1 MGRPR
6 TFDPNTAVSAATD
19 EFWRRGFGGTSVR
32 DLANAMCMTGA
43 SIYNA
48 YGDKRALF
56 QVCID
61 HYLRNYV
68 RLRIAELDESEDPI
82 DGLKAFFD
90 ALVDA
95 SLCDPRGC
103 LLVNSA
109 IDIAP
114 WDPEIA
120 GTIRSCLRE
129 IEDGFDRAVSRT
141 HHAKRNESR
150 TAARL
155 LLSAVI
161 SLRVLA
167 RAGGDEERIRTIARS
182 AVASVDTSLF
192 ASVGADQRANADLG

>member
-6 TFDPNTAVSAATD
+6 TFDPSTAVSAATD
-19 EFWRRGFGGTSVR
+19 EFWRHGFGGTSVR
-32 DLANAMCMTGA
+32 DLANAMSMTGA
-43 SIYNA
+43 SLYNA

-56 QVCID
+56 QVCLD

-68 RLRIAELDESEDPI
+68 RLRIAELDASEDPI
-82 DGLKAFFD
+82 DGLQAFFD
-90 ALVDA
+90 GLVDA

-109 IDIAP
+109 IDVAP

-120 GTIRSCLRE
+120 ETIRSCLRE
-129 IEDGFDRAVSRT
+129 IEDGFHRAISRT
-141 HHAKRNESR
+141 HHAEDNDPR
-150 TAARL
+150 TAAQL

-167 RAGGDEERIRTIARS
+167 RAGGDEDRIRTIARS
-182 AVASVDTSLF
+182 AVAAVDTSIF
-192 ASVGADQRANADLG
+192 TSVGAD